1 MSKIE
6 KINLRYIHPPKF
18 NIDTQKSCLLW
29 NMYVLSTMA
38 SFWVSTFHF
47 NPYTLKNK
55 HSDGG
60 WKMRGYVKFRSA
72 TPLKFNMEPENGGS
86 EDVFPFQLGDSYV
99 PC

>member
-1 MSKIE
+1 MSFQLWRHFGY
-6 KINLRYIHPPKF
+6 LRSISGG
-18 NIDTQKSCLLW
+18 I
-29 NMYVLSTMA
+29 
-38 SFWVSTFHF
+38 

-72 TPLKFNMEPENGGS
+72 TPLKFNMELENGGL
-86 EDVFPFQLGDSYV
+86 EGVFPFQLGDSYV